1 MALRRSLSANLA
13 PKVQPA
19 PRVPKASLERK
30 ALEGHRAPKESKV
43 FKVLRES
50 KVPVVFKA
58 HEVKLVQ
65 LAQLALPEQWDLKA
79 FVARRA

>member
-1 MALRRSLSANLA
+1 LALRRSLSANLA
-13 PKVQPA
+13 PKVQLA

-50 KVPVVFKA
+50 KGRVVFKV
-58 HEVKLVQ
+58 HVVKLDQ
-65 LAQLALPEQWDLKA
+65 LVPLDSP
-79 FVARRA
+79 VH